1 MRGHPVLPATIL
13 AVLTCLLIVGP
24 LSAHGGA
31 FFEDGY
37 LGLTQAEL
45 RAKLGPPQYIR
56 DRKSALRLFRYY
68 TLADWDK
75 AFGKILPSGSGED
88 VYAFKRDGVEVRYSF
103 GFLPDRRD
111 QSETPT
117 LWVSLVD
124 VEFSPAVPIGKVP
137 SLVPEFRPL
146 ETADAPAFR
155 SNLWVL
161 LFKGPPAPPARAI
174 IREQARDLDDWT
186 LAFQMFA
193 IQGLPDFLTLQAT
206 VDRMEIGT
214 QSLQLVRQRQRLTHE
229 PIMNPFSPE
238 FAQRVAPPPP
248 VKKIPVPKYAD

>member
-1 MRGHPVLPATIL
+1 LVPFAARG
-13 AVLTCLLIVGP
+13 
-24 LSAHGGA
+24 SS

-45 RAKLGPPQYIR
+45 RAKLGPPQYVR

-75 AFGKILPSGSGED
+75 AFGKVLPTGSGED
-88 VYAFKRDGVEVRYSF
+88 VYMFRRDGVEVRYSF
-103 GFLPDRRD
+103 GFVPDRQD
-111 QSETPT
+111 QSDTPT

-124 VEFSPAVPIGKVP
+124 IEFTPAVPIGKVP

-146 ETADAPAFR
+146 DNADAPAFR

-161 LFKGPPAPPARAI
+161 LFKGPPAPAARAI
-174 IREQARDLDDWT
+174 IREQARDLEDWT

-193 IQGLPDFLTLQAT
+193 IQGLPDFLTLEAT
-206 VDRMEIGT
+206 VDRMEIGA
-214 QSLQLVRQRQRLTHE
+214 QSPQLVRQRQRLTHE

-238 FAQRVAPPPP
+238 FAQRVAPPPV
-248 VKKIPVPKYAD
+248 VKKIPMPKYAD